1 MGKIEEA
8 LKKLDAQNLGT
19 AAGQA
24 QNAPVDKK
32 NYAEKA
38 AAEHEGDTPSPVSS
52 QGNEPATTTT
62 RMLKQGPVDFRVVVY
77 HNPESLAAEHFKVLR
92 GNIMHPAD
100 GKGIKSVLI
109 TSALEQEGKTMVACN
124 LAVSIAQSLDPYV
137 MLIDA
142 DVRRPNVH
150 NMLGLSKVKGLTD
163 YLESDSPLSEYLIK
177 CNIDK
182 MTILQA
188 GSLVRNP
195 AEIMTSEKMKYLV
208 KEVRQRY
215 EDRFVVIDSPPVNL
229 AAETLVLAQ
238 QVDAIVMVV
247 RYGISDKNAVDEALN
262 RLERGKILGMV
273 FNGFEVT
280 PRKYTYYKK
289 RYHYGK

>member
-8 LKKLDAQNLGT
+8 LKKADAQHLKDTVFLDQKRITEERRGNPPE
-19 AAGQA
+19 AGPHPEPEIA
-24 QNAPVDKK
+24 LKRRPR
-32 NYAEKA
+32 
-38 AAEHEGDTPSPVSS
+38 TLPST
-52 QGNEPATTTT
+52 GK
-62 RMLKQGPVDFRVVVY
+62 LKQGPVDFRVIVY
-77 HNPESLAAEHFKVLR
+77 HSPESLAAEHFKVLR

-100 GKGIKSVLI
+100 GKRIKSILI
-109 TSALEQEGKTMVACN
+109 PSSREQESNNMVSCN

-142 DVRRPNVH
+142 DIRRPNVH

-163 YLESDSPLSEYLIK
+163 YLDSDLPLSEYLVK
-177 CNIDK
+177 CAMDK
-182 MTILQA
+182 MTILEA
-188 GSLVRNP
+188 GSMVRNP
-195 AEIMTSEKMKYLV
+195 AELMTSEKMRHLL
-208 KEVRQRY
+208 EEARQRY
-215 EDRFVVIDSPPVNL
+215 EDRFIVIDSPPVNL

-247 RYGISDKNAVDEALN
+247 RYGVSDKNAIEEALSKLD
-262 RLERGKILGMV
+262 REKVLGMV

-289 RYHYGK
+289 KYYYSSAY

>member
-8 LKKLDAQNLGT
+8 LKKAEAQHLKDAVFQEQKWKTEKRTGKAREAGPHPEPEIPSRSRPRKLPSTGT
-19 AAGQA
+19 
-24 QNAPVDKK
+24 
-32 NYAEKA
+32 
-38 AAEHEGDTPSPVSS
+38 
-52 QGNEPATTTT
+52 
-62 RMLKQGPVDFRVVVY
+62 LKQGPVDFRIIVY

-100 GKGIKSVLI
+100 GRKIKSVLI
-109 TSALEQEGKTMVACN
+109 TSSLAQEGKTMVACN

-142 DVRRPNVH
+142 DIRRPNVH

-163 YLESDSPLSEYLIK
+163 YLDSDQPLSKYCVK
-177 CNIDK
+177 CAMDK
-182 MTILQA
+182 MTILEA
-188 GSLVRNP
+188 GSMVRNP
-195 AEIMTSEKMKYLV
+195 AEVMTSKKMRHLLD
-208 KEVRQRY
+208 ETRQRY
-215 EDRFVVIDSPPVNL
+215 EDRFIVIDSPPVTL

-247 RYGISDKNAVDEALN
+247 RYGVSDRNAIEEALSKMDK
-262 RLERGKILGMV
+262 EKVLGMV

-280 PRKYTYYKK
+280 PRKQTYYKK
-289 RYHYGK
+289 KYYYSSAY